1 MRRVFLTFLGIG
13 ILACISVRTS
23 AAGSSGWIEV
33 RSPHFVI
40 VTNAGESEAKQTAV
54 QFEQI
59 RSLFRDALPL
69 AKNHNGPVVTILAA
83 KNEKTLQQLL
93 PEYWA
98 KGHAHPAGIFVQ
110 AMNQYYIALQ
120 LDIEGQGP
128 NPYETIYHEYYH
140 SLTMPYAPNTP
151 TWLSEGLAD
160 FFGNSEIDGKTAIM
174 GQASG
179 PLLYQLQGQ
188 RLLPLGTLFQ
198 VNQSSPY
205 YNEDSKVTL
214 FYAESWALVHYLMI
228 GDNQAHKGMLTAYL
242 NALGNGATEEAAVT
256 QAFGDLNKLQNALES
271 YIERN
276 SYYQFR
282 LAAPAKVADSDLHV
296 RMLSE
301 ADVDAYEGGF
311 AETRGHEEEA
321 KMRLDQA
328 IELDPKNALAQANM
342 AITEFFMGKKSE
354 ALDSASKAIA
364 LDPNNMVTRYLRAY
378 LAYNKEPGGKNP
390 QIDEDLR
397 SAIAG
402 SPDFAPPYGLMAFY
416 LTSQD
421 ADLTEA
427 LTDAQRAISIEPG
440 NSEYR
445 LAEAQVLIRMQNF
458 DAARKALQFARESA
472 STAQESLRVDMFAS
486 SLDEMERY
494 ARATAQMRANSGQ
507 SSQPGPELP
516 RRSVTSVDENGST
529 DTNVL
534 DATGTVADA
543 TCTDGLKLRLST
555 TDGVVQLRNAPGGT
569 VKIEAATQIP
579 EDFTPCALKGR
590 RIKVRYVRDGSD
602 SRSGTLEMLQ
612 LLDAKP

>member
-1 MRRVFLTFLGIG
+1 MRRRFLIFLGIVVV
-13 ILACISVRTS
+13 LTS
-23 AAGSSGWIEV
+23 ASLRAFAAGASGWVAV
-33 RSPHFVI
+33 RSPNFVI
-40 VTNAGESEAKQTAV
+40 VTNAGESSAKQTAI

-83 KNEKTLQQLL
+83 KNEKTLQELL

-110 AMNQYYIALQ
+110 AMNQFYIALE
-120 LDIEGQGP
+120 LDVEGP

-151 TWLSEGLAD
+151 TWLAEGLAD
-160 FFGNSEIDGKTAIM
+160 FFGNSQIEGKTAIM
-174 GQASG
+174 GEASG

-188 RLLPLGTLFQ
+188 RLLPLDTLFH

-205 YNEDSKVTL
+205 YNESSKVTL

-242 NALGNGATEEAAVT
+242 NALGNGATEEDAAK
-256 QAFGDLNKLQNALES
+256 QGFGDLNKLQNALGS
-271 YIERN
+271 YIQRN

-296 RMLSE
+296 RVLSE

-311 AETRGHEEEA
+311 AETRGHSEEA
-321 KMRLDQA
+321 KTKLDRA
-328 IELDPKNALAQANM
+328 VELDPKNALAQANM
-342 AITEFFMGKKSE
+342 AIAEFFMGKRSE

-364 LDPNNMVTRYLRAY
+364 LDPGNMLTRYLRAY
-378 LAYNKEPGGKNP
+378 LAYNEEPGAKNP
-390 QIDEDLR
+390 QIEEDLR
-397 SAIAG
+397 AAIAG
-402 SPDFAPPYGLMAFY
+402 SPEFAPPYGLMAFY
-416 LTSQD
+416 LTTQG

-445 LAEAQVLIRMQNF
+445 VAEAQVLMEMQNF

-472 STAQESLRVDMFAS
+472 STAQQSLRVEMFAS
-486 SLDEMERY
+486 TLDEMEKY
-494 ARATAQMRANSGQ
+494 AKENAQMHASSVQ
-507 SSQPGPELP
+507 SSQPSAELQ
-516 RRSVTSVDENGST
+516 RRNETPVDESASA
-529 DTNVL
+529 DINVL
-534 DATGTVADA
+534 DATGTVADV
-543 TCTDGLKLRLST
+543 TCTGGLKLRLNT
-555 TDGVVQLRNAPGGT
+555 TDGVVQLRNATGGT
-569 VKIEAATQIP
+569 VKIESTTQIP
-579 EDFTPCALKGR
+579 QDFTPCGLKGQ
-590 RIKVRYVRDGSD
+590 RIKVRYIADGSD
-602 SRSGTLEMLQ
+602 THSGTLEMLQ
-612 LLDAKP
+612 LLDTKP